1 MRSHSV
7 CSRGIIIEQV
17 FQQEFSSGRATPGF
31 QYAQDFIVI
40 GAKES
45 GVLYQ
50 FFKHTFSLAFSER
63 LSTLCNE

>member
-1 MRSHSV
+1 MSSHRV

-17 FQQEFSSGRATPGF
+17 LQQEFPSGRTTPGF

-40 GAKES
+40 GAKKS

-50 FFKHTFSLAFSER
+50 FFKHAFALAFYER
-63 LSTLCNE
+63 LSTLCN